1 MEPELR
7 EQEEEQNQLD
17 SEPQQAHQLTQ
28 EKQTRTQPRDS
39 NNFGLQEQ
47 HMTVGVAVAGNG
59 SHFGVTGR
67 VGTGI
72 AAEERTAAAA
82 G

>member
-1 MEPELR
+1 MEVELR
-7 EQEEEQNQLD
+7 EQEEEQNHLD

-39 NNFGLQEQ
+39 NNSGLQEQ
-47 HMTVGVAVAGNG
+47 HMPVGVAGNG

-72 AAEERTAAAA
+72 AAEERTVAAA